1 MEKKKPPK
9 NYWIFTAHTDMPNAD
24 ARYVYRIISHWVAY
38 VIIILADYII
48 AQILSINND
57 NKTHLPIL
65 NSTMRSSKIVC
76 RLFVLWDVKMYTVQ
90 CTRTR
95 LLYPYNFSAVLTS
108 SPSKITAQKI
118 MKTYRLAAAYS
129 SFSC

>member
-9 NYWIFTAHTDMPNAD
+9 NYWIFTAYTDIPNAT
-24 ARYVYRIISHWVAY
+24 ARYVYRIISQWVAY

-65 NSTMRSSKIVC
+65 NSTMRSSKIVR
-76 RLFVLWDVKMYTVQ
+76 RLFVLWDQDVSVH

-95 LLYPYNFSAVLTS
+95 LLYPYNFSVVLTS
-108 SPSKITAQKI
+108 TPSKITAQKI